1 MISLLKPSSGSQSAG
16 LPSPATNKD
25 GHRLSIGARMGIGVN
40 QPPPPPPPPTATEV
54 YSPPLTAGPDVA
66 DPTSPT
72 LQLNGDDYAQ
82 QSGILIHTDTPS
94 VSHRRTRSQDLDGET
109 NLSSPMP
116 PQTAMLPISPALSA
130 SAQLINNASEKIPA
144 DQLPSTVNRPGVP
157 ARAPSKIRFAPL
169 PNPRRQ
175 RSMSTGRNIAVKA
188 TLEPDGT
195 RTLQRHA
202 KRDNEDEGFYQ
213 DQGSGTSSRYL
224 DEQAVDDE
232 EDDDDGEDGDGDED
246 EDDDEGGGDGRGK
259 RSSWKTMGMG
269 HWKPGSFSSGSYTK
283 KLLGPLL
290 NPATTGTAGANQG
303 GDAELERL
311 TSRDSSRR
319 ISADIAMPGGQSLRK
334 TFSTTSGF
342 IGSSPFRTA
351 GEHERKRTFF
361 PGSSTSG
368 ASGQTSASGAALGLL
383 GIGGDKKGK
392 QAQRASNTPDF
403 SSLSASMGRQA
414 DTEFAPEGRDVAT
427 SPRPVKML
435 NGRVYGKNRQS
446 QQASISQSM
455 EPEFV
460 EWGGMM
466 GSKGGGLGSVA
477 SATAIP
483 SSSTTGSMGSVGR
496 ASGNNEEEDDGS
508 GISWLKK
515 RREAR
520 ERERRASELTPTDEM
535 TSPGLYAG
543 SLPTS
548 SEMHKNWGQRGN
560 HPPVDAAAHLPS
572 VSEDRVAT
580 PIDTAH
586 FAFNNSPA
594 HPRQEI
600 SGSSSNMAEQ
610 PPWINENSSPL
621 GRMQAQDERHA
632 NDDPGHIVQAVQIPA
647 SPTRPVQWRQSFA
660 TESEDRGLPGLGGA
674 LRPLQSPDDE
684 YEEEEGVDGDFE
696 SDDEEELAAEEIKKR
711 STSSAAGVE
720 VVSRHRD

>member
-1 MISLLKPSSGSQSAG
+1 
-16 LPSPATNKD
+16 
-25 GHRLSIGARMGIGVN
+25 MGIGVN
-40 QPPPPPPPPTATEV
+40 QTTEV
-54 YSPPLTAGPDVA
+54 YSPPLTAGSEPA
-66 DPTSPT
+66 DPMSPT
-72 LQLNGDDYAQ
+72 FQLNGEDHAQ
-82 QSGILIHTDTPS
+82 QSGILIHTDTPV
-94 VSHRRTRSQDLDGET
+94 VSHGRSKSQDLDGDT
-109 NLSSPMP
+109 HLSSPMP
-116 PQTAMLPISPALSA
+116 SQAATLPISPALSA

-144 DQLPSTVNRPGVP
+144 DQLPSTVRPGVP
-157 ARAPSKIRFAPL
+157 IRAPSKIRFAPL

-188 TLEPDGT
+188 TMEPDGT
-195 RTLQRHA
+195 RTLQRSA
-202 KRDNEDEGFYQ
+202 KRDKEDEGFYQ

-224 DEQAVDDE
+224 DEHAVDDE
-232 EDDDDGEDGDGDED
+232 EDDDED
-246 EDDDEGGGDGRGK
+246 EDDDEGGDGRGK

-269 HWKPGSFSSGSYTK
+269 NWKSGSFSSGSYTK

-290 NPATTGTAGANQG
+290 NPAATTGTGGSQG
-303 GDAELERL
+303 PDNELERL
-311 TSRDSSRR
+311 TSRESGRR
-319 ISADIAMPGGQSLRK
+319 ISADIAMPGSQSLRK

-351 GEHERKRTFF
+351 GEHERKRNFF

-368 ASGQTSASGAALGLL
+368 ASGGQQSASGAAFGLL
-383 GIGGDKKGK
+383 GIGGGGGGSGDKKGK
-392 QAQRASNTPDF
+392 QTHRASNTPDF
-403 SSLSASMGRQA
+403 SSLSASLGRQA

-446 QQASISQSM
+446 AQGSVGSKTPV

-466 GSKGGGLGSVA
+466 GSKSGGLGSVA
-477 SATAIP
+477 STTAVP
-483 SSSTTGSMGSVGR
+483 SSSTRSMGSVGGR
-496 ASGNNEEEDDGS
+496 AGGNDDEEDDGS
-508 GISWLKK
+508 GISWVKK

-520 ERERRASELTPTDEM
+520 ERERRASEFTPTEEI

-548 SEMHKNWGQRGN
+548 SELHNNWQRGSAN
-560 HPPVDAAAHLPS
+560 PIAVDAVAHLPA

-580 PIDTAH
+580 PIDAEH
-586 FAFNNSPA
+586 FAFNNTPSS
-594 HPRQEI
+594 HQRQEL
-600 SGSSSNMAEQ
+600 SSSSGMPEQ
-610 PPWINENSSPL
+610 PPWLDENLSSL

-647 SPTRPVQWRQSFA
+647 SPTQAVQWRQSFP
-660 TESEDRGLPGLGGA
+660 TEGDGHELPSLGSA
-674 LRPLQSPDDE
+674 VPLQSPDDD
-684 YEEEEGVDGDFE
+684 YEEEDGVEGDFE

-711 STSSAAGVE
+711 
-720 VVSRHRD
+720 

>member
-16 LPSPATNKD
+16 LTSPATNKE

-40 QPPPPPPPPTATEV
+40 SSTTEV
-54 YSPPLTAGPDVA
+54 YSPPLTARPEAV
-66 DPTSPT
+66 DPTSPV
-72 LQLNGDDYAQ
+72 LQLNGEDHAQ
-82 QSGILIHTDTPS
+82 HGGILIHTDTPA
-94 VSHRRTRSQDLDGET
+94 VSHGRSKSQDLDPDT
-109 NLSSPMP
+109 HLSSPMLL
-116 PQTAMLPISPALSA
+116 QTAMLPISPALSA
-130 SAQLINNASEKIPA
+130 SVQLINNASEKIPA
-144 DQLPSTVNRPGVP
+144 DQLPSTVRPGVP

-188 TLEPDGT
+188 TMEPDGT

-213 DQGSGTSSRYL
+213 DQGSGTSTRYL

-232 EDDDDGEDGDGDED
+232 EDDEVDED
-246 EDDDEGGGDGRGK
+246 EDEGGDGRGK
-259 RSSWKTMGMG
+259 RSSWKAMGMG

-290 NPATTGTAGANQG
+290 NPATIGTGTGTGGNQG

-311 TSRDSSRR
+311 TSRETGRR
-319 ISADIAMPGGQSLRK
+319 ISADIAIPASQSLRK

-351 GEHERKRTFF
+351 GEHERKRNFF
-361 PGSSTSG
+361 PSSSLSG
-368 ASGQTSASGAALGLL
+368 ASSGGGGQTSASGAALGLL
-383 GIGGDKKGK
+383 GIGEKRGK
-392 QAQRASNTPDF
+392 QAHRASNTPDF

-414 DTEFAPEGRDVAT
+414 DTEFAPEGLDVTT

-435 NGRVYGKNRQS
+435 NGRVYGKNRQT
-446 QQASISQSM
+446 QQAPVGKPV

-466 GSKGGGLGSVA
+466 GSKGGGLGTVA
-477 SATAIP
+477 SATKTTIP
-483 SSSTTGSMGSVGR
+483 SSSTGSMGSVGR
-496 ASGNNEEEDDGS
+496 ASGNDEEDDGS
-508 GISWLKK
+508 GISWVKK

-520 ERERRASELTPTDEM
+520 ERERRASELSPSEEI
-535 TSPGLYAG
+535 TSTGLYAG

-548 SEMHKNWGQRGN
+548 SEMQKNWQRGGAG
-560 HPPVDAAAHLPS
+560 PMDTAAHLPV

-580 PIDTAH
+580 PIDAEH

-594 HPRQEI
+594 NQQRQEL
-600 SGSSSNMAEQ
+600 GGGMAEQ
-610 PPWINENSSPL
+610 PPWINDNLSPL
-621 GRMQAQDERHA
+621 ARMQAQDERHA
-632 NDDPGHIVQAVQIPA
+632 QDDPGHIVQAVQIPA
-647 SPTRPVQWRQSFA
+647 SPAQAVQWRQSFP
-660 TESEDRGLPGLGGA
+660 TEGDDGGSTGPGGVL
-674 LRPLQSPDDE
+674 PLQSLEDE
-684 YEEEEGVDGDFE
+684 EEEEEGVDGDFE

-711 STSSAAGVE
+711 
-720 VVSRHRD
+720 

>member
-16 LPSPATNKD
+16 LTTPTTNKE

-40 QPPPPPPPPTATEV
+40 STEV
-54 YSPPLTAGPDVA
+54 YSPPLTAGQDAA

-72 LQLNGDDYAQ
+72 FQLNGDDHAQ
-82 QSGILIHTDTPS
+82 QSGILIHTDTPAI
-94 VSHRRTRSQDLDGET
+94 SHGRSKSQDLYGDT
-109 NLSSPMP
+109 HLSSPMP
-116 PQTAMLPISPALSA
+116 SQAAMLPISPALSA

-144 DQLPSTVNRPGVP
+144 DQLPSTVRPGVP

-188 TLEPDGT
+188 TMEPDGT

-213 DQGSGTSSRYL
+213 DQGSGTTSRYL

-232 EDDDDGEDGDGDED
+232 EDDED
-246 EDDDEGGGDGRGK
+246 EVDDDEGGDGRGK

-290 NPATTGTAGANQG
+290 NPATAGTGPSQG
-303 GDAELERL
+303 GEPELERL
-311 TSRDSSRR
+311 TSRESGRR
-319 ISADIAMPGGQSLRK
+319 ISADIAMPGSQSLRK

-392 QAQRASNTPDF
+392 QTQRASNTPDF
-403 SSLSASMGRQA
+403 SSLSASLGRQA
-414 DTEFAPEGRDVAT
+414 DTEFAPEGLVAT

-446 QQASISQSM
+446 QGSISKPV

-477 SATAIP
+477 NVNATTTTTE
-483 SSSTTGSMGSVGR
+483 SSGSVGSVGR
-496 ASGNNEEEDDGS
+496 ASGNDEEDDGS
-508 GISWLKK
+508 GISWVKK

-520 ERERRASELTPTDEM
+520 ERERRASELSPSEEI
-535 TSPGLYAG
+535 TSPPLYAG

-548 SEMHKNWGQRGN
+548 SEMHKHSQRGLAG
-560 HPPVDAAAHLPS
+560 PADAVAHLPAL
-572 VSEDRVAT
+572 SEDRVAT
-580 PIDTAH
+580 PIDNEH
-586 FAFNNSPA
+586 FAFKNPPS
-594 HPRQEI
+594 HPRQEAI
-600 SGSSSNMAEQ
+600 GLVEPA
-610 PPWINENSSPL
+610 PWINENMSSL
-621 GRMQAQDERHA
+621 GRMQAQDERHT

-647 SPTRPVQWRQSFA
+647 SPAQAVQWRQSFP
-660 TESEDRGLPGLGGA
+660 TESDDLDEPSGA
-674 LRPLQSPDDE
+674 VPLQSPDDE
-684 YEEEEGVDGDFE
+684 YEEEDGVDGDFE

-711 STSSAAGVE
+711 
-720 VVSRHRD
+720 